1 MHENALQMT
10 IYGKIKPD
18 NIGNNGEYYA
28 QPHTR
33 IIMMI
38 YFKSIGLCVGPSS
51 EPLGTGR

>member
-28 QPHTR
+28 PHTR